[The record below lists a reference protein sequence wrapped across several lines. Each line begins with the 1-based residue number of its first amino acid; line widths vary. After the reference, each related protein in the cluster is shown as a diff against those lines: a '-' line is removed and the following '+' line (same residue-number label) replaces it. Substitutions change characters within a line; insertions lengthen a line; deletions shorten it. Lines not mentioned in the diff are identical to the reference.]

1 MSTPAVTKQKRTC
14 VLRSTTVETRRLII
28 NESFYHA
35 VLGEDPPPDAPLT
48 ITIKE
53 AQRLSG
59 LSRATISRLLKAG
72 QAEQAA

>member
-1 MSTPAVTKQKRTC
+1 MGTPAVKKQKQPC

-28 NESFYHA
+28 NKSFYNA
-35 VLGEDPPPDAPLT
+35 VLKEDPPPDAPLT

-59 LSRATISRLLKAG
+59 LSRATISRMLKAG
-72 QAEQAA
+72 QAEHAA